1 MNRSSRVYLLLAATV
16 FLTGTGCVTAP
27 PLNAEQRALQQQIR
41 RDLADPDLARRMI
54 EVGKTRVDGGPR
66 FYGSAENEGRQAQPP
81 AALAMPQPAYT
92 LELRKA
98 CVQGRVRIAF
108 IVERE
113 GRTADVIA
121 LSEAQPALSAAAITA
136 VRQWRVRPAR
146 VDGAP
151 APTRLVV
158 PIGFTLE

>member
-1 MNRSSRVYLLLAATV
+1 MNRSSRFSLLLAAAV
-16 FLTGTGCVTAP
+16 FLTGGGCVTAP

-54 EVGKTRVDGGPR
+54 AVGRTRVDGGPR
-66 FYGSAENEGRQAQPP
+66 FYGSAEHEGRQAQPP
-81 AALAMPQPAYT
+81 AALAMPKPAYPF
-92 LELRKA
+92 ELRKA
-98 CVQGRVRIAF
+98 YVQGLVWVAF
-108 IVERE
+108 IVDRE

-121 LSEAQPALSAAAITA
+121 LSGEQPAFSAAAIAA
-136 VRQWRVRPAR
+136 VRQWRFRPAR
-146 VDGAP
+146 IDGVP